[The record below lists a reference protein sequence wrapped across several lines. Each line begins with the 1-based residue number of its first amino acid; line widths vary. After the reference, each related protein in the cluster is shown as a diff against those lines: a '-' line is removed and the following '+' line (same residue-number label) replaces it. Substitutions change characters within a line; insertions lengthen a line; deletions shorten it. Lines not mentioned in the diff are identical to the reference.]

1 MFQASNSNN
10 KQSNINIINMQKL
23 LFTLISSF
31 IVFSINAQTLL
42 DTAINFTVKDTYG
55 NTLQLYDILD
65 EGKIVVIDFFSTT

>member
-1 MFQASNSNN
+1 
-10 KQSNINIINMQKL
+10 MQKL